1 MVDAMPISG
10 MRAFR
15 AAVLV
20 ALAALACAPPPSWA
34 ASDDPA
40 PAEATRPAVPAA
52 AEPFATGDVLPPG
65 PDGARG
71 PGADAPRA
79 VEEGVA
85 ASRELALT
93 PPATRGDFPWAS
105 LGSAD
110 YWLVRE
116 VVDRA
121 AVSRQVNDIA
131 FRSRKP
137 VFDFLI
143 AHLDFASDV
152 ARALRQG
159 KYRVRRAGDDAYEAE
174 DGYGARGIL
183 RTVVAEGDRRVF
195 YLAGSYDAPLL
206 PALEVRGV
214 VHVDADH
221 VDGVDGVTYCEL
233 HVAGHLRFDSR
244 LASTLVTVA
253 RQYGEA
259 QLGRGL
265 HRFFRHVAVISRRAY
280 DDPEGLADELSSRPD
295 LAPERVAQFR
305 EILLAGRPPAWSE
318 TQRFELVEPLA
329 PAVPPAPAAPGR

>member
-1 MVDAMPISG
+1 MPILG

-20 ALAALACAPPPSWA
+20 ALAAAAACAPVPSWA

-40 PAEATRPAVPAA
+40 PAEAVRPAAPVAA
-52 AEPFATGDVLPPG
+52 GPPATGDAPPPAADGTGG
-65 PDGARG
+65 PAG
-71 PGADAPRA
+71 DAPRA
-79 VEEGVA
+79 VEESVA
-85 ASRELALT
+85 TSRDLALT

-143 AHLDFASDV
+143 GHLDFASDV

-195 YLAGSYDAPLL
+195 YLAGSYDAPLF

-214 VHVDADH
+214 VHVDAEH

-244 LASTLVTVA
+244 LASTLVAVA

-280 DDPEGLADELSSRPD
+280 DDPEGLADELSGRAD
-295 LAPERVAQFR
+295 LPPERVAQFR
-305 EILLAGRPPAWSE
+305 EILLAGRLPAWSE
-318 TQRFELVEPLA
+318 TQRFELVEPLT
-329 PAVPPAPAAPGR
+329 PAVPPAPTGPTR